1 MFLIV
6 SLILIFNF
14 IVVAER
20 KILQN
25 TTEIVLSTTV
35 KIILKVMQHFKP
47 LN

>member
-20 KILQN
+20 KIFQN
-25 TTEIVLSTTV
+25 TTEIILSTTV
-35 KIILKVMQHFKP
+35 KIILKVM
-47 LN
+47 